1 MVRPTCLSIL
11 AWKCLFAACC
21 GLALGGLAGCDEA
34 AQAPPKL
41 ELYID
46 GTLAGPTPSIDFP
59 DTEPGS
65 DGVAVQ
71 IEVKNL
77 GPAPLVLTGSP
88 PLLLERDDRLAFR
101 VSQPT
106 TTRFARGESLVFN
119 IVFAPHSPG
128 SSAARVVI
136 KTGGEEPLVISLS
149 GDGTDEAAL
158 ASLVATLDGAPVTT
172 TFDFGAVRTLDSK
185 DANLRLANGG
195 AGTLALGATP
205 ATLSGPD
212 VAMFEV
218 GAASA
223 STLAAGEHVD
233 IPVTFTPTGCR
244 GYQATLSIDT
254 PGLADAIDI
263 VLTGRGGENPQGHA
277 DATDPELLDAP
288 DLDVTLSTAGVGGK
302 RRFAVGNLTVGSYS
316 GQVAVFAWDGCTL
329 SLPRTISAASAGL
342 TAQLFGAQV
351 ALSDDGGTL
360 LVTARDQTK
369 DAWLFTIGGDDEP
382 RFLGTLATFD
392 QASGHGRGATLAGDG
407 SVAFIGQAMADSG
420 FNAHGA
426 VFVYERPAA
435 GWQSA
440 PEARYRL
447 GPSAPTQVELIG
459 SAVEASRNGDVV
471 VSAALLTPVGAGS
484 KGPATAF
491 VWAASR
497 DSQTNERVWGKA
509 IPQGEPNQRTET
521 VRLTSAQVPSDSA
534 ARVAISADGNTIA
547 LSAVVNSEVQIR
559 IYARTG
565 SELWGR
571 PTTSLDERLPTAI
584 LKMSA
589 SPALRFTLGPNGD
602 FLLVGDQSGAK
613 EIARPPGGWVDETPV
628 TSFAQTWNVPFYG
641 TLAVAPE
648 GGAFAGM
655 DKAGSAWFVFR

>member
-1 MVRPTCLSIL
+1 MVASFGV
-11 AWKCLFAACC
+11 AVS
-21 GLALGGLAGCDEA
+21 AGCDEA
-34 AQAPPKL
+34 AQPPPKL

-46 GTLAGPTPSIDFP
+46 GTLAGAAPTIAFP
-59 DTEPGS
+59 DSEPGG

-71 IEVKNL
+71 IELKNL
-77 GPAPLVLTGSP
+77 GPSALVLTGTP

-101 VSQPT
+101 VNQPS

-128 SSAARVVI
+128 TSAARVVI
-136 KTGGEEPLVISLS
+136 ATATSDEPLVVSLT
-149 GDGTDEAAL
+149 GEAIPNA
-158 ASLVATLDGAPVTT
+158 AVPSLVAMIDGAPVAA

-195 AGTLALGATP
+195 AGTLELGSAP
-205 ATLSGPD
+205 ASLSGPD
-212 VAMFEV
+212 TTVFEL
-218 GAASA
+218 GTAAA
-223 STLAAGEHVD
+223 TALAAGEHVD
-233 IPVTFTPTGCR
+233 IPLTFTPTGCR
-244 GYQATLSIDT
+244 AYEAKL
-254 PGLADAIDI
+254 AIDPPGNGDPI
-263 VLTGRGGENPQGHA
+263 EVALSGRGGENPQGHA
-277 DATDPELLDAP
+277 LVTDPELLDAP
-288 DLDVTLSTAGVGGK
+288 DLDVTLSGAGVGGK
-302 RRFAVGNLTVGSYS
+302 RRFAVGNLTVGSFS
-316 GQVAVFAWDGCTL
+316 GQVAVFGWDGCTL
-329 SLPRTISAASAGL
+329 SAPHTISAASAGL
-342 TAQLFGAQV
+342 SAQLFGAQV
-351 ALSDDGGTL
+351 ALSKDGSLL

-369 DAWLFTIGGDDEP
+369 DAWLFTIGADDEP

-392 QASGHGRGATLAGDG
+392 QASGHGRGAAMAGDG
-407 SVAFIGQAMADSG
+407 SVVFIGQALADSG

-426 VFVYERPAA
+426 VFVYERPGT

-440 PEARYRL
+440 PEARLRL

-459 SAVEASRNGDVV
+459 SNVETSQNGDVV

-491 VWAASR
+491 VWAATR
-497 DSQTNERVWGKA
+497 DPNSNERSWGRE
-509 IPQGEPNQRTET
+509 ISQGEPNQRTET

-559 IYARTG
+559 IYARSG
-565 SELWGR
+565 DVLWGK

-589 SPALRFTLGPNGD
+589 SPALRFTLGPAGD
-602 FLLVGDQSGAK
+602 FLIVGDQAGAK
-613 EIARPPGGWVDETPV
+613 EIARPGGGWVDETPV
-628 TSFAQTWNVPFYG
+628 TTFAQTWNVPFYG
-641 TLAVAPE
+641 ALAMAPE
-648 GGAFAGM
+648 GTSFAGM